1 MLSTDYLLSILLP
14 LAVSAT
20 AYGLWRALLWAWD
33 AAMYR
38 WTSTLQL
45 STDNFQQWKW
55 LESYIRTTLDKDA
68 KHWVARFEFT
78 RPVPGN
84 VLIPMRFSFEGKTI
98 RMRIVA
104 VEPSKMI
111 IHQNGDTSER
121 RVATLWTRHVDGA
134 FWHRFL
140 QFIKHEF
147 ATRARD
153 MLDIRC
159 PCIQG
164 SSAWLH
170 FAKTAPRRAMSTL
183 THEDALTRTV
193 LQDLADF
200 QSPEYR
206 RYTTNHGIPYRRGWL
221 FEGPPGN
228 GKSSLITAVASHL
241 GTDVG
246 VISLNTK
253 DLDDTSLSK
262 LMQGAT
268 DPTDPPVLL
277 VLEDV
282 DCLFAER
289 TAEEG
294 ATRVTF
300 SGLLNALDGVGAPEN
315 AIVIMTTNHPEKL
328 DPALIR
334 PGRVDRR
341 FVFADPDD
349 ARIAAHYLKFFP
361 KETRLSEATLAFV
374 EHCRASAKAEGRAC
388 SMAHVQEQVLREVNR
403 LKVWEG

>member
-1 MLSTDYLLSILLP
+1 
-14 LAVSAT
+14 
-20 AYGLWRALLWAWD
+20 
-33 AAMYR
+33 
-38 WTSTLQL
+38 
-45 STDNFQQWKW
+45 
-55 LESYIRTTLDKDA
+55 
-68 KHWVARFEFT
+68 
-78 RPVPGN
+78 
-84 VLIPMRFSFEGKTI
+84 
-98 RMRIVA
+98 
-104 VEPSKMI
+104 
-111 IHQNGDTSER
+111 
-121 RVATLWTRHVDGA
+121 
-134 FWHRFL
+134 
-140 QFIKHEF
+140 
-147 ATRARD
+147 

-159 PCIQG
+159 PYIQG
-164 SSAWLH
+164 SNAWLH

-183 THEDALTRTV
+183 TLDEVLTRNV

-200 QSPEYR
+200 QSPDYR
-206 RYTTNHGIPYRRGWL
+206 RYSTSHGIPYRRGWL

-277 VLEDV
+277 VL
-282 DCLFAER
+282 
-289 TAEEG
+289 
-294 ATRVTF
+294 
-300 SGLLNALDGVGAPEN
+300 
-315 AIVIMTTNHPEKL
+315 
-328 DPALIR
+328 
-334 PGRVDRR
+334 
-341 FVFADPDD
+341 VFDDPDN